1 MTDRTPQRLSVT
13 ISCCMDIT
21 LAMEIAITEIREVGI
36 DAIAIDF
43 ETPSGF
49 DARPGQFV
57 RVRVEIGDEVE
68 YRSYTIS
75 SPFVDE
81 TFEITVD
88 IDPRQGTVAPK
99 MTDLEAGDTME
110 ISGPHGNVY
119 YEDENRV
126 VVLAGGPGVGPAV
139 GIAERALADGNDAA
153 IVYQDSTLTHERRL
167 EELTDAGAFVWMLDQ
182 DDDLVSA
189 VVDALA
195 NGDQV
200 FVYGFAD
207 FVSRATEAL
216 AEAGVDT
223 NQAKI
228 ENFG

>member
-1 MTDRTPQRLSVT
+1 
-13 ISCCMDIT
+13 
-21 LAMEIAITEIREVGI
+21 MEASIAEIREVGS

-43 ETPSGF
+43 ETPSGL

-57 RVRVEIGDEVE
+57 RVKIEIGDEVE

-88 IDPRQGTVAPK
+88 IDPRWGTVGPK
-99 MTDLEAGDTME
+99 LANFEAGDTVE

-119 YEDENRV
+119 YEDEDRV

-139 GIAERALADGNDAA
+139 GIAERALTGSNDAA
-153 IVYQDSTLTHERRL
+153 VVYQDSRLIHERRL
-167 EELTDAGAFVWMLDQ
+167 EGLIDAGAFVRILDE
-182 DDDLVSA
+182 DDDLVSTVA
-189 VVDALA
+189 DALA
-195 NGDQV
+195 DGGQA

-207 FVSRATEAL
+207 FVSNAGEAL
-216 AEAGVDT
+216 AEADVDPA
-223 NQAKI
+223 QAKI